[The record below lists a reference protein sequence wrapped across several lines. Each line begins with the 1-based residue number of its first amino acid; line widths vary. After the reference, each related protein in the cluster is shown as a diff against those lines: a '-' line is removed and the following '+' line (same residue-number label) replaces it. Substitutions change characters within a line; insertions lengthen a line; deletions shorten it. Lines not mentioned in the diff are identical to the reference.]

1 MYSPQIVRILNETI
15 VFLVVRDIMF
25 LYSANKRETKE
36 RNIQETTDKR
46 DTR

>member
-1 MYSPQIVRILNETI
+1 MYSPRIVRILNETI

-25 LYSANKRETKE
+25 LYLANKRETE
-36 RNIQETTDKR
+36 GRNM

>member
-36 RNIQETTDKR
+36 RNM

>member
-1 MYSPQIVRILNETI
+1 MYSPRIVRILNETI

-25 LYSANKRETKE
+25 LYSANKRETKGG
-36 RNIQETTDKR
+36 NM